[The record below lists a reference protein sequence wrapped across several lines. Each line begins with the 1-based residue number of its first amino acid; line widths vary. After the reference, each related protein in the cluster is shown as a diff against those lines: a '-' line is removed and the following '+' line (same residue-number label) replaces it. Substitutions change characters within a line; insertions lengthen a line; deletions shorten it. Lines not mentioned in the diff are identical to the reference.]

1 MIIDIKR
8 ITKLNSRNQVFI
20 GLDPKLLEETVFEP
34 GSHVNVIYEKD
45 KITIVK
51 DIEGIKNMI
60 MVKNDSLQNDDNK
73 MYKSEY
79 IKG

>member
-8 ITKLNSRNQVFI
+8 ITKPNSRNQVFI

-45 KITIVK
+45 KITIVR
-51 DIEGIKNMI
+51 DMENMI
-60 MVKNDSLQNDDNK
+60 MLKNN
-73 MYKSEY
+73 
-79 IKG
+79 G